1 MKQIVIMP
9 GGFHPFHAGHANL
22 YQQAK
27 EAFPS
32 ADIYVAA
39 TNDQSERPF
48 PFSVKEKLA
57 KVAGV
62 EPGHFIQVK
71 SPFQAKEITQNYNP
85 DEDVLIFVRSEKD
98 RNESPKPGGM
108 KKDGTPAYFQPWTGK
123 NVQPFSKHA
132 YITYLKTV
140 EFGPGI
146 TSATEIRNAWPTL
159 NDKRK
164 TAMVMSLYP
173 ASQKNPKLAANI
185 VGMLDQVMGG
195 QEGVTEGSEQIN
207 EYRDRLLQYVKS
219 LLPTWPEYVLKDW
232 LVPNKGDFSNLP
244 DTELKNGIMEKLKG
258 AGLTPN
264 SKWQLVPNMKFTM
277 DMFDPKTKQLLIGR
291 AGGSSD
297 LGMGIPKDKERHT
310 TQAALA
316 QQQGGV
322 RKEPVLLIKSANGYE
337 LLEGWHRTIQHF
349 VKYPDGYTGPAYVA
363 VAQGQQ
369 GVAEDKESDPVTSAV
384 LSFYKPVVNDIHKEK
399 LPDYVDQAR
408 DLLHQTNDPEVRS
421 KLIDIFKKGK
431 ENPYIQ
437 GGIVTTV
444 GALLAGGILTTAQRM
459 GLSPAQTNLALQ
471 AILNTVIPTVVSR
484 INGKNWSDTIKYTL
498 ASAGIGTG
506 IAGAGLLEDD
516 LEEGFGIPLPG
527 TYEQEHDMD
536 QKQSGHHT
544 RNLTTETNMSESM
557 DYIEEK

>member
-1 MKQIVIMP
+1 
-9 GGFHPFHAGHANL
+9 
-22 YQQAK
+22 
-27 EAFPS
+27 
-32 ADIYVAA
+32 
-39 TNDQSERPF
+39 
-48 PFSVKEKLA
+48 
-57 KVAGV
+57 
-62 EPGHFIQVK
+62 
-71 SPFQAKEITQNYNP
+71 
-85 DEDVLIFVRSEKD
+85 
-98 RNESPKPGGM
+98 
-108 KKDGTPAYFQPWTGK
+108 
-123 NVQPFSKHA
+123 
-132 YITYLKTV
+132 
-140 EFGPGI
+140 
-146 TSATEIRNAWPTL
+146 
-159 NDKRK
+159 
-164 TAMVMSLYP
+164 MVMSLYP